1 MRIRLVWIPI
11 LLLLS
16 GCGYNRI
23 QELDE
28 RVLEMRANI
37 ETELL
42 RRADLIPNLVATVDQ
57 AASFEQ
63 TTFVEV
69 SRARSGL
76 ADARNEL
83 KSAVEGGGSPEAL
96 GRADAQL
103 AENLRLFLNV
113 AVEAYPELRA
123 NQNFIALQDEL
134 SSTENRIAV
143 ARRDYNESVRLYNT
157 YIRRFPAV
165 LTARVIGAERQATFE
180 APAGTESAPRVEF

>member
-1 MRIRLVWIPI
+1 MLF
-11 LLLLS
+11 
-16 GCGYNRI
+16 
-23 QELDE
+23 
-28 RVLEMRANI
+28 NI
-37 ETELL
+37 MTKCQ
-42 RRADLIPNLVATVDQ
+42 RCADIITNLVATYNQ

-157 YIRRFPAV
+157 YIRHFPAV
-165 LTARVIGAERQATFE
+165 LTARGIGAERQATFGP
-180 APAGTESAPRVEF
+180 PAGTEAAPRAEPCGPGTS

>member
-23 QELDE
+23 QERDE
-28 RVLEMRANI
+28 RGLEMRANI

-42 RRADLIPNLVATVDQ
+42 RRADLIANLVATVEQ

-96 GRADAQL
+96 GRADAQH
-103 AENLRLFLNV
+103 AANLRLFLNV
-113 AVEAYPELRA
+113 AVEGYA
-123 NQNFIALQDEL
+123 D
-134 SSTENRIAV
+134 
-143 ARRDYNESVRLYNT
+143 RRGSRSFSVCPN
-157 YIRRFPAV
+157 
-165 LTARVIGAERQATFE
+165 
-180 APAGTESAPRVEF
+180 